1 MAYALFNSATSEI
14 VQGPWGRLP
23 GRLDWGNGSQISPVE
38 VGITN
43 GDLIVVSIVDTDAAP
58 DRWHTDTGN
67 RSYSL
72 DGSEVTVTREY
83 ARTKS
88 PTAQMV
94 KDEAYR
100 RIVSV
105 FPEWKQR
112 NMTMR
117 AVELV
122 DKKVRGEALTE
133 DEQAEEALLNAAK
146 DGIKAV
152 RAASDT
158 IEAMDPI
165 PDDFNADERWP

>member
-1 MAYALFNSATSEI
+1 MAYALFDTAQNTIA
-14 VQGPWGRLP
+14 QGPWGKLP
-23 GRLDWGNGSQISPVE
+23 GRIDWGDGSQTSPVE
-38 VGITN
+38 AGMTK
-43 GDLIVVSIVDTDAAP
+43 GDLIVVSVVDADKAP
-58 DRWHTDTGN
+58 DRWHTDTGE

-72 DGSEVTVTREY
+72 DGTELTVTRTY
-83 ARTKS
+83 AKTKA
-88 PTAQMV
+88 PTAEMV

-122 DKKVRGEALTE
+122 DKKARGETLTA

-152 RAASDT
+152 RAASDA

-165 PDDFNADERWP
+165 PDDYNSDERWP